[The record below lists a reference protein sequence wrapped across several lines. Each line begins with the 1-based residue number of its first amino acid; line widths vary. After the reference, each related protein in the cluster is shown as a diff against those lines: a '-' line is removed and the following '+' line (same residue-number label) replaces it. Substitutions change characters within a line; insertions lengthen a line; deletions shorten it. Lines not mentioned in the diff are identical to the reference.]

1 MENQK
6 RPTGSVLTAYISD
19 CVRSTY
25 NQINR
30 GYEAGRTI
38 AFNTRRLKEREGSNS
53 CLKYSHALLR
63 EVERIT
69 YDTKAV
75 NLGFQLYRFLN
86 HFDCKIIDRNVNSA
100 EEYIKNNTISEK
112 DMCDE
117 LKKESIVMLADTH
130 CFSRHRKKMIEIIK
144 NINRENL
151 AVGLETFGTDMQ
163 RHIDDYMHSRISL
176 EKFVS
181 MTRYSERELKKYGYV
196 NLLEF
201 LKESNIK
208 TIGVDMP
215 NFIVKSTTAE
225 ASISVFI
232 NEIYLMIPVLI
243 GFKKVHP
250 FLIILIAYE
259 PTFRERASIV

>member
-86 HFDCKIIDRNVNSA
+86 HFDCKIIDRNVNTA
-100 EEYIKNNTISEK
+100 EEYIKNNPDPEIKVGSKGGIECIITLAQDAADEVNRNSEIGGRPK
-112 DMCDE
+112 VQMKSFPDW
-117 LKKESIVMLADTH
+117 
-130 CFSRHRKKMIEIIK
+130 
-144 NINRENL
+144 
-151 AVGLETFGTDMQ
+151 
-163 RHIDDYMHSRISL
+163 
-176 EKFVS
+176 
-181 MTRYSERELKKYGYV
+181 RY
-196 NLLEF
+196 
-201 LKESNIK
+201 
-208 TIGVDMP
+208 
-215 NFIVKSTTAE
+215 
-225 ASISVFI
+225 
-232 NEIYLMIPVLI
+232 
-243 GFKKVHP
+243 
-250 FLIILIAYE
+250 
-259 PTFRERASIV
+259 